1 MELKPQQSKKRPTL
15 VDIAKEAGVSASTV
29 SLVLRDKDTKRVGY
43 DTRNRII
50 KIASRLNYKPNLQAR
65 SLVGRGS
72 RTIGLVLT
80 TLANP
85 VYVEMMQGI
94 IHRAT
99 EERYGVIASSVDDH
113 GLKGERRSVFDLIA
127 RGVDGLIICSVL
139 RKDKLIDELI
149 QQRIPF
155 VLVGRMVD
163 RKPSDPSIDYIIPND
178 QRGAA
183 MAVEHLLK
191 LGYKRLAV
199 ILGPQDTSS
208 GYNRRMGALA
218 AIKAYGIRKG
228 DVLMLQGDYKRE
240 SGYKLAQ
247 KIVGM
252 KDKPDAVYSSNDI
265 MAIGLLHAFADKG
278 IRVPEDIAIVG
289 YDDIEM
295 VGLPGVDLTTICF
308 RRDAMGALAVDR
320 LIEKIKGGSS
330 DIVTRTLL
338 DPILTIR
345 KTCGF
350 YQKGG
355 VYTHDQSL
363 EDVSDQGGA

>member
-1 MELKPQQSKKRPTL
+1 
-15 VDIAKEAGVSASTV
+15 
-29 SLVLRDKDTKRVGY
+29 
-43 DTRNRII
+43 
-50 KIASRLNYKPNLQAR
+50 
-65 SLVGRGS
+65 
-72 RTIGLVLT
+72 
-80 TLANP
+80 
-85 VYVEMMQGI
+85 
-94 IHRAT
+94 
-99 EERYGVIASSVDDH
+99 
-113 GLKGERRSVFDLIA
+113 
-127 RGVDGLIICSVL
+127 
-139 RKDKLIDELI
+139 
-149 QQRIPF
+149 
-155 VLVGRMVD
+155 MVD

-218 AIKAYGIRKG
+218 TIKAYGIRKG
-228 DVLMLQGDYKRE
+228 DVLVLQGDYTRE

-247 KIVGM
+247 KIVVM

-295 VGLPGVDLTTICF
+295 AGLPGVDLTTISF
-308 RRDAMGALAVDR
+308 RRDAMGAVAVDR
-320 LIEKIKGGSS
+320 LIEKIEGSSS

-338 DPILTIR
+338 DPVLTIR

-355 VYTHDQSL
+355 VYTNDQSL
-363 EDVSDQGGA
+363 EDASGQGGT